1 MPFLQADRLGQIG
14 SILVRPSSLSL
25 GASLSLDLFAGKRA
39 SHGMQR
45 TGSGSACL
53 SIFGFLEGNE
63 KKDPVTETRSRS

>member
-1 MPFLQADRLGQIG
+1 MPFLQAHRLGQIG